1 MKKYIY
7 IITVTFIAFLSA
19 CQADEEAVSVGGN
32 EVELT
37 FTPEVKD
44 MTVVTRALGDE
55 FFPVGGEINV
65 NITSS
70 NPRIGNQS
78 YVYTYGSDRIF
89 KGNPGFR
96 FTPDDHYVTELH
108 ATWPTE
114 DIRSRGVN
122 TDQRTEADYKAS
134 DWMTTTLDDTLEG
147 IMPTDAPVPLNFKRE
162 NVMLEFELVGQNT
175 KGLDI
180 QSLLIELQNPNGQPT
195 AFWAYCGNPNGH
207 AELILDPGTS
217 LFSSADYLIGR
228 ITVSNNDN
236 YTIIFQQTDIELEAG
251 KHYLVTLTPQ
261 GYYMNAYVI
270 IGGWNTGEEGIGIP
284 FQQPTPIEGGA
295 FSIGNPQ
302 QLITMSYLVRNYEN
316 GSFNWSSSTYNLSG
330 DLGMTTE
337 YADQYIP
344 IPKSMFSGSILQGS
358 TPIDTL
364 IYMNGAEEMKLP
376 LFTE

>member
-7 IITVTFIAFLSA
+7 IITAAFVALLSS
-19 CQADEEAVSVGGN
+19 CQADEETISTGK

-37 FTPEVKD
+37 FSPEVKD

-70 NPRIGNQS
+70 NPRVGSKS

-96 FTPDDHYVTELH
+96 FTLDDHYITELT
-108 ATWPTE
+108 AVWPTE
-114 DIRSRGVN
+114 DVRQRGVN
-122 TDQRTEADYKAS
+122 TDQRTEADYKAA

-180 QSLLIELQNPNGQPT
+180 QSLLIELQNPNGQAT

-236 YTIIFQQTDIELEAG
+236 YTIIFQQTDVEFEAG
-251 KHYLVTLTPQ
+251 KRYLVTLTPQ
-261 GYYMNAYVI
+261 GYYMNAYVV

-316 GSFNWSSSTYNLSG
+316 GSFSWSSSTYNLSG

-344 IPKSMFSGSILQGS
+344 IPKNMFSGSIMQGGA
-358 TPIDTL
+358 PIDTL
-364 IYMNGAEEMKLP
+364 IYMNGADEMKLP